1 MTTTALKEVAVSKA
15 VISNRSGILKNLDK
29 KVIQKIEYHIPG
41 QFMGNILLVKSNNE
55 GNHPC

>member
-1 MTTTALKEVAVSKA
+1 MAVSKA